1 MSDYTEFVTKTQSDI
16 LNAVKSAQENNVKAM
31 QSYGDAIAEFAARTN
46 KSIVSETKLPTPI
59 EVIESAFGFTAQ
71 LVELQKNYYVKMA
84 ETFAAAQKK
93 ASETFAPVA
102 VTSKK

>member
-93 ASETFAPVA
+93 ASETFAPVT